1 MKKCANCGFECHD
14 EMLSCPS
21 CSSDAFVTTSP
32 EALGHIVSPEE
43 QRFWERMT
51 FRQFA
56 IFLIRL
62 QALWMLFTAAID
74 VTYLLEYLVPDGHF
88 TRYSFYIMVRVVV
101 HIAFAI
107 ICIRYADRIVSWFV
121 RDIIP
126 KTPPNTAL
134 EPTAAAP
141 SVSATPSDP
150 KAGGDS
156 TSASGGGGSA
166 LDR

>member
-1 MKKCANCGFECHD
+1 MTTSVPLSRFTSRVGGGSAFYVRRLHTFMKKCANCGFECHD

-32 EALGHIVSPEE
+32 EALGHIISPEE

-56 IFLIRL
+56 VFLIRL
-62 QALWMLFTAAID
+62 QALWMISTAVID
-74 VTYLLEYLVPDGHF
+74 ATYLLEYLVPDVHF

-101 HIAFAI
+101 HVTLAI

-121 RDIIP
+121 KDIVP
-126 KTPPNTAL
+126 KPLPKSDDDK
-134 EPTAAAP
+134 PAA
-141 SVSATPSDP
+141 
-150 KAGGDS
+150 
-156 TSASGGGGSA
+156 
-166 LDR
+166 